1 MSAPATLPR
10 KAVAPRGAALD
21 RVPPAAPLER
31 APRALLHGA
40 LAVLRPGR
48 LLALAALALLSALL
62 AALPVLLFWDEAVAY
77 ARGPLLQL
85 APAAWLIER
94 ADAAGLPGLRAWLG
108 PALLGLLWL
117 PGTLVLH
124 ALGVFGWLAPAW
136 NESASW
142 HAARPPRA
150 RLALEA
156 AGFVLLWI
164 AAVPLLL
171 VPVLGLAWPLVWW
184 TLLLARLGRSLRPR
198 LLRSSRFAL
207 GLALLPGLASALPPL
222 ALLAPAW
229 LDGAAV
235 RLGHRSER
243 RTGVEDE

>member
-1 MSAPATLPR
+1 MNAPSTLPLR
-10 KAVAPRGAALD
+10 AVAPHDATLK

-31 APRALLHGA
+31 ASRALLHGA

-48 LLALAALALLSALL
+48 LLALAAVALLSALV
-62 AALPVLLFWDEAVAY
+62 AALPVLLFWDEAVAV
-77 ARGPLLQL
+77 AQGPLLQL

-108 PALLGLLWL
+108 PALLGLWWL
-117 PGTLVLH
+117 PAALALH
-124 ALGVFGWLAPAW
+124 ALAVFGWLAPAW
-136 NESASW
+136 NESTSW

-171 VPVLGLAWPLVWW
+171 VPVFGLAWPLLWW
-184 TLLLARLGRSLRPR
+184 IVLLSRLGRCARPGV
-198 LLRSSRFAL
+198 LRSSHAAL
-207 GLALLPGLASALPPL
+207 GLASLPGLLSALPPL
-222 ALLAPAW
+222 AWLAPAW
-229 LDGAAV
+229 LDAAAV
-235 RLGHRSER
+235 RLGQGSER
-243 RTGVEDE
+243 RTGDGDE